1 VKAIIV
7 AIAAF
12 AIAAAGWALLRGGPH
27 SRSIG
32 TVEHLEPVGPVHAD
46 TVVQFAWH
54 AVSGAVRYRVDVA
67 RMNGVPVA
75 SAATLGDTTI
85 DVSTLALER
94 GVPYRWSVTAMDAR
108 GHASHSAPVT
118 FTVAR

>member
-1 VKAIIV
+1 VKAIVV
-7 AIAAF
+7 AIAAIV
-12 AIAAAGWALLRGGPH
+12 IAASGWALLRGARERPM
-27 SRSIG
+27 G
-32 TVEHLEPVGPVHAD
+32 TVAHIAPAGPVRAD
-46 TVVQFAWH
+46 TVVRFAWH
-54 AVSGAVRYRVDVA
+54 AVSGAVRYTVDVA
-67 RMNGVPVA
+67 RMNGVPIA

-94 GVPYRWSVTAMDAR
+94 GVPYRWSVTATDAR